1 MCIWFEIVVL
11 FSAPMLR
18 RGGGEV
24 GQLRSRAQKKRCS
37 HPTVLRSL
45 SAAAAHSISSRPPRP
60 GQSITASAAAAS
72 GNVPRPPRQPLGE
85 SLVRIR
91 GWVKFKLL
99 NTPIQHACSTV
110 RGIWSLTLVGLTMIL
125 TGPPLCPAAM
135 PTLPNSHLP
144 QQNHADR
151 GGAN

>member
-1 MCIWFEIVVL
+1 M
-11 FSAPMLR
+11 
-18 RGGGEV
+18 
-24 GQLRSRAQKKRCS
+24 
-37 HPTVLRSL
+37 
-45 SAAAAHSISSRPPRP
+45 
-60 GQSITASAAAAS
+60 
-72 GNVPRPPRQPLGE
+72 PRPPRQPLGE

-151 GGAN
+151 GGAKNKVNPTKACDQMLHPVVLRVFSFFSPWGILQGDTAHTRFAHASDLPGKMLGSPGKIPS